1 MGRAIQ
7 TAAPVVIPNVARRGG
22 PDDDFRPSP
31 TVAAAA
37 DGYSDR
43 LMKLIPTEVIGV
55 YFSMVTLLKNSRDEV
70 ADLVP
75 WLIFAFGAAATWF
88 YLRVTLKVLN
98 ARQLALSVVAFCV
111 WAFTIGEP
119 FSNFAWYNGTY
130 AGLLLIAYTFV
141 APQIPM
147 GSAAMTASN
156 GR

>member
-7 TAAPVVIPNVARRGG
+7 TAAPTSTVSRRAG
-22 PDDDFRPSP
+22 PDDEFGAASP
-31 TVAAAA
+31 AV

-43 LMKLIPTEVIGV
+43 LIKLIPAEVIGV
-55 YFSMVTLLKNSRDEV
+55 YFSMVTLLRNSKDEV

-75 WLIFAFGAAATWF
+75 WMVFVFGALATLF
-88 YLRVTLKVLN
+88 YLRVTLKVLIV
-98 ARQLALSVVAFCV
+98 RQLTLSVIAFCV

-119 FSNFAWYNGTY
+119 FSRFDWYNGTY

-147 GSAAMTASN
+147 DGGQDRS
-156 GR
+156 